1 MKKFILSYAT
11 CFLCICNICAQ
22 SSAIDKLKVMEYLQ
36 NQQFEEAINYL
47 APLIVNDSANQQVLG
62 LLGYAHYMNDNIPEA
77 KKYYEKIIAVD
88 SNNISANQYLAA
100 ISNGNNLAAAKAYT
114 QRLITLQ
121 PNKAL
126 YYRNMGDLLKR
137 TNEKDSAL
145 IYYMHAYKR
154 LPGDFRNAAGVADI
168 LIDKKNYS
176 VADSIVE
183 TALAK
188 DSSNI
193 PCLKLRIRSAYEAKN
208 YQQTILP
215 GERLMRLGDV
225 SLGALTQLAL
235 SFYNLKLYSDCIR
248 VCDYMLQNQLEIESI
263 YYYEARSYAKLKDFA
278 KSNELLQTCLT
289 KAISKTA
296 EMYYYNLGENY
307 EATHQFTEAVKQYD
321 SAYYLFKDPLMK
333 YYAGRIYETNL
344 NNEKL
349 AGKYYKQYLQFAKPE
364 SADEKKAYQYVKT
377 RWGKKRKSPVK

>member
-1 MKKFILSYAT
+1 
-11 CFLCICNICAQ
+11 
-22 SSAIDKLKVMEYLQ
+22 
-36 NQQFEEAINYL
+36 
-47 APLIVNDSANQQVLG
+47 
-62 LLGYAHYMNDNIPEA
+62 
-77 KKYYEKIIAVD
+77 
-88 SNNISANQYLAA
+88 
-100 ISNGNNLAAAKAYT
+100 
-114 QRLITLQ
+114 
-121 PNKAL
+121 
-126 YYRNMGDLLKR
+126 
-137 TNEKDSAL
+137 
-145 IYYMHAYKR
+145 
-154 LPGDFRNAAGVADI
+154 
-168 LIDKKNYS
+168 
-176 VADSIVE
+176 
-183 TALAK
+183 
-188 DSSNI
+188 
-193 PCLKLRIRSAYEAKN
+193 
-208 YQQTILP
+208 
-215 GERLMRLGDV
+215 
-225 SLGALTQLAL
+225 
-235 SFYNLKLYSDCIR
+235 LYSDCIR
-248 VCDYMLQNQLEIESI
+248 VCDYMLQNQLEIESV